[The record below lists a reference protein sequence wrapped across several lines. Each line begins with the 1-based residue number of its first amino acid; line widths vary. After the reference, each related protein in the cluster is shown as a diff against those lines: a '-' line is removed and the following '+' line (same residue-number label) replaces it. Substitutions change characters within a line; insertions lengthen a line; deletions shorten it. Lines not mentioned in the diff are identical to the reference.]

1 MGRLSAHP
9 RILIVVDSL
18 EMGGPARLVV
28 SSAAGLVKRGLDV
41 RVAHLG
47 IGDGQSLEAELRSS
61 GVSVFNL
68 DIGSLLHPRPVLQLS
83 RYLRDHRVDLVH
95 THNPYAHLVGR
106 PAAALAGR
114 PSISTVH
121 SIVDVETDWRD
132 NVRRRLDH
140 LSARCLC
147 RLVITVSDAQ
157 RCTYLARAGVPP
169 ARVQTLWN
177 GVDTAVFRPN
187 VEART
192 RVRARLRVAPDQPV
206 FVTVSVLREG
216 KGLEDLLDAIP
227 LVLRHARTARF
238 LIVGDGPLWSAVTA
252 RVAASHLQSSVT
264 LLGQRADVEELL
276 AASDVYVH
284 PAHFEALPTSVLEAM
299 AVGLPVVACDVG
311 GIPEIVRHA
320 QTGLLVQPRRPDLLA
335 FAMLQLVSPGVREAM
350 GASGRA
356 WVETH
361 ASLDRWLDSLWSVY
375 ERVTRN

>member
-1 MGRLSAHP
+1 
-9 RILIVVDSL
+9 
-18 EMGGPARLVV
+18 
-28 SSAAGLVKRGLDV
+28 
-41 RVAHLG
+41 
-47 IGDGQSLEAELRSS
+47 
-61 GVSVFNL
+61 
-68 DIGSLLHPRPVLQLS
+68 
-83 RYLRDHRVDLVH
+83 
-95 THNPYAHLVGR
+95 
-106 PAAALAGR
+106 
-114 PSISTVH
+114 
-121 SIVDVETDWRD
+121 
-132 NVRRRLDH
+132 
-140 LSARCLC
+140 
-147 RLVITVSDAQ
+147 
-157 RCTYLARAGVPP
+157 
-169 ARVQTLWN
+169 
-177 GVDTAVFRPN
+177 
-187 VEART
+187 
-192 RVRARLRVAPDQPV
+192 
-206 FVTVSVLREG
+206 VTVSVLREG

-227 LVLRHARTARF
+227 LVLGHARTARF